1 VADFAMCRLVSADLM
16 PFRSAWTVLN
26 TPRGLTDDDILG
38 GEPHSSKT
46 SGRPELVEGLEAQMA
61 DQSRLDFLERR
72 VEEQSRNW
80 ERLFTEFGR
89 VDQKID
95 RLDQR
100 IDLFDQKIDR
110 LDLKIDRLDQ
120 KIDAFGI
127 GLSNRIDTIYG
138 ALDGRIDALR
148 VEQVTQFRWTIG
160 IMTALITG
168 VLAAILTR

>member
-1 VADFAMCRLVSADLM
+1 MCPLVSTDLM
-16 PFRSAWTVLN
+16 PFRSAWTVLS

-38 GEPHSSKT
+38 GELRTSKT
-46 SGRPELVEGLEAQMA
+46 SGRPERVEGLEEQMA
-61 DQSRLDFLERR
+61 DQSRLELLEGR

-80 ERLFTEFGR
+80 ERLFAELGR

-95 RLDQR
+95 RN
-100 IDLFDQKIDR
+100 IDR
-110 LDLKIDRLDQ
+110 IDQ

-127 GLSNRIDTIYG
+127 GLSTRIDTIYG
-138 ALDGRIDALR
+138 ALDQKLDRRFDALR

-160 IMTALITG
+160 VMTALITG